1 MEKHVSC
8 LRKINIKDKNVGPS
22 VGAVGF
28 VSCLPWQIII
38 TNILLL

>member
-8 LRKINIKDKNVGPS
+8 LRKINIKDKDVGPS
-22 VGAVGF
+22 VQVVGF
-28 VSCLPWQIII
+28 VSCLSWQIIT